1 MKGYLT
7 VGGRVVPLTVS
18 AYEFLLGLLGVLG
31 TVVMTMRVMVTHTM
45 RQQGEVIE
53 LLTRAIDRLATGNER
68 LADELRSLQVQ
79 SVETQRLLQE
89 VLALLVSVRSKRRGG
104 TG

>member
-53 LLTRAIDRLATGNER
+53 LLTRAMDRLATGNER

-89 VLALLVSVRSKRRGG
+89 VLAWLVSVRSKRRGG

>member
-7 VGGRVVPLTVS
+7 VGGGVVPLTVS

-31 TVVMTMRVMVTHTM
+31 TVVMTMRVMITHTM

-53 LLTRAIDRLATGNER
+53 LLTRAMDRLATGNER

-89 VLALLVSVRSKRRGG
+89 VLARLVSVRSKRRGG

>member
-1 MKGYLT
+1 M
-7 VGGRVVPLTVS
+7 TVS

-53 LLTRAIDRLATGNER
+53 LLTRAMDRLATGNER

-89 VLALLVSVRSKRRGG
+89 VLARLVSVRSKRRGG
-104 TG
+104 TE